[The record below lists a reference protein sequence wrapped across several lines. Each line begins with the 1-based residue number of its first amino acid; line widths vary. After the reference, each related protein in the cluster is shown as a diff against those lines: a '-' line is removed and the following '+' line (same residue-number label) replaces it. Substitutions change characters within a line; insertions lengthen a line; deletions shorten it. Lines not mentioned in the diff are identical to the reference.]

1 MPNLFAKVAA
11 VGILG
16 GGFAITG
23 DLAWLASRGQRL
35 LGATTVPS
43 EMPRPASDSAP
54 STSPDPTLRPPVA
67 PAERPP
73 VDGPD
78 AVDLARLRAGQRVVI
93 WLADS
98 DGAAA
103 GAAVRRVTLDVID
116 AATGDSI
123 VAAGG
128 LPRRVRVRGPRGST
142 LVRGERLGMETAG
155 LAHAT
160 DTRAEWLGPIAAF
173 DVVE

>member
-1 MPNLFAKVAA
+1 MPHLFAKVAA

-43 EMPRPASDSAP
+43 ETPRPASEPEPSA
-54 STSPDPTLRPPVA
+54 A
-67 PAERPP
+67 PGHASWLPAVVTDRPP

-78 AVDLARLRAGQRVVI
+78 AVDLARLRTGQRVVI

-98 DGAAA
+98 GGAAA
-103 GAAVRRVTLDVID
+103 GIPAPRITFDVID
-116 AATGDSI
+116 AATGDGII
-123 VAAGG
+123 VADG
-128 LPRRVRVRGPRGST
+128 LPRRVRVHGPRGGT
-142 LVRGERLGMETAG
+142 LVRGERLGIETVG
-155 LAHAT
+155 LAHTTVVRT
-160 DTRAEWLGPIAAF
+160 DWLGPIAAF